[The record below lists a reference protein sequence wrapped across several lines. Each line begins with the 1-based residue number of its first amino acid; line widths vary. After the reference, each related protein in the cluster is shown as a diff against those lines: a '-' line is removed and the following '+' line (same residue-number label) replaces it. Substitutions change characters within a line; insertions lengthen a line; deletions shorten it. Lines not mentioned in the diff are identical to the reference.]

1 MHLGVAREAIV
12 PVRPRQQE
20 LAQRPAPANYV
31 TASTRTPLR
40 ALAPKTTQRRGFDC
54 SWDREFLQIHQR
66 EGSGP
71 HRIPLLAAAVA
82 RVIAV
87 ANGEEPR
94 PQPVLQMN
102 GVSIEEA
109 IQPTNQPTNQG
120 RAENRPPCSVDTTLS
135 RGTATELHER
145 EVVNLCLLPSKASS
159 VKRSSMKVF
168 SGLPMR
174 TMKVGSPNA
183 MWLRTFVQRGMR
195 NAMVASGAER
205 P

>member
-1 MHLGVAREAIV
+1 MKVPSVHLGVAREAIV

-40 ALAPKTTQRRGFDC
+40 DLAPKTTQRRGLDC

-71 HRIPLLAAAVA
+71 HRIPLPAAAVA

-102 GVSIEEA
+102 GVSLEEA
-109 IQPTNQPTNQG
+109 IQPTNQP
-120 RAENRPPCSVDTTLS
+120 RPRRESPTLLS
-135 RGTATELHER
+135 RHD
-145 EVVNLCLLPSKASS
+145 VVPRHCHRPS
-159 VKRSSMKVF
+159 
-168 SGLPMR
+168 
-174 TMKVGSPNA
+174 
-183 MWLRTFVQRGMR
+183 
-195 NAMVASGAER
+195 
-205 P
+205 